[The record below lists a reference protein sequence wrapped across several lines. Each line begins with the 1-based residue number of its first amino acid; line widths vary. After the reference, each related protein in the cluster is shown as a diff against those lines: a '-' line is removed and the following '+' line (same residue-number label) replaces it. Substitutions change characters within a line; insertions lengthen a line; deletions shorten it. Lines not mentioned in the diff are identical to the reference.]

1 MSMPRGRSDS
11 AVGDPSVGDLVCA
24 GPTRDKLIEMF
35 NQEAF
40 LDIFVL
46 GIFPLLA
53 VNMLQIFCIFSVH
66 ILQPKLLVAAL
77 RRQDTQEGSSIEI
90 HAVLFAFL
98 P

>member
-24 GPTRDKLIEMF
+24 GPTRDELIEMF
-35 NQEAF
+35 NQDAF

-46 GIFPLLA
+46 GTFPFA
-53 VNMLQIFCIFSVH
+53 VNMLQIFGIFSVH